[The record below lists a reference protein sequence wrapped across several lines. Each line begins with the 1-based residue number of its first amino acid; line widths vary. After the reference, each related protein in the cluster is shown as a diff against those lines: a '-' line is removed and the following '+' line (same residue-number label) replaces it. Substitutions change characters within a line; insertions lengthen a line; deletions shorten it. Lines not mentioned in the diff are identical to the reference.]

1 MGRPSR
7 PIDKDL
13 PILVKIVSTAKRGL
27 PALFV
32 AGAFA
37 CTCVAFDSAPAG
49 AQTLS
54 DTIAKRANGE
64 NKGRMIV
71 DAREI
76 VYNNDTNRVSAVGD
90 VQIYY
95 NGRVIEADK
104 VIYDKANS
112 RLYAEGNVRITES
125 DGTRATG
132 ERFELTDDFKDGFVD
147 TLRVD
152 TPDGQRFLAG
162 RAERTDG
169 ETTVFEKGIYTYCK
183 GCAPGRGP
191 EKPPLWK
198 VRAARII
205 SKNSEQTIYYED
217 ATIEFFDVPI
227 AWVPYFSTSDPSVT
241 RKTGWIS
248 PGIINSSSLGFGV
261 TASYF
266 WAIAPDYDLTLTPSV
281 LSRQGFLGQAEWRQR
296 LSNGSYNIKAAGI
309 FQQDKTAFPPFPYGE
324 NNRDFRGSIETRG
337 SFLISDKWSFGWDVT
352 AQTDKYFLQNYKIK
366 SNGIGL
372 ASNYFQTQTSQIYL
386 NGKGDRSWFDLRGYY
401 FQGVSYA
408 TNQKTT
414 PEVLPVLDYDRRFE
428 TPVGG
433 EFAINANLTSLK
445 RDTAAYQELRSN
457 ILNPTSV
464 FRFNNVSI
472 YDDCAVRNPNVLG
485 PRNQGCI
492 LRGIGGS
499 YTRASVNLTWR
510 RQFIDP
516 LGQVWTP
523 FTGVR
528 ADVIG
533 YSLNGQAPAG
543 LGNTTFN
550 NDQRNFL
557 SADDQPLGQVIP
569 TVGLEYRYPFV
580 ATASWGTQIIEPIGQ
595 IIART
600 DEQQKRRLPNEDAQS
615 LVFDD
620 TNIFEWNKFSGYD
633 RTEGGVRANVGG
645 QYTATTNG
653 GQSANLLFG
662 QSYQVAGRNSFQ
674 RADVANVGL
683 DSGLQNRVSDY
694 VARVAVQP
702 VRNSSIIVRGRFDE
716 KNFALRR
723 AEVQANNTIGPVT
736 NSLTY
741 QRIGSQPDLG
751 FTYRREGVLSNTALR
766 FGNGWQVSSGV
777 LVDLSRYLY
786 EIDYAN
792 AYNVANPAAVQV
804 VPNTSR
810 FRPSAFSFG
819 LGYYDEG
826 TAFSITY
833 SRNYNDLTSTNT
845 RTTSDAVLVK
855 LELKHLG
862 DVKYNYTTSDSLAPT
877 EVGLSR

>member
-1 MGRPSR
+1 MVRPER
-7 PIDKDL
+7 PIDTNL
-13 PILVKIVSTAKRGL
+13 PILVNAGLRRRDRVRALLATAAIVL
-27 PALFV
+27 
-32 AGAFA
+32 A
-37 CTCVAFDSAPAG
+37 CTACNVQSVV

-64 NKGRMIV
+64 KKGRMIV
-71 DAREI
+71 EAKEI
-76 VYNNDTNRVSAVGD
+76 VYDNDNNRVSAVGD

-95 NGRVIEADK
+95 NGRVIEADR
-104 VIYDKANS
+104 VIYDKANQ
-112 RLYAEGNVRITES
+112 RLRAEGNARITES
-125 DGTRATG
+125 DGTKLTG
-132 ERFELTDDFKDGFVD
+132 DRFELTEDFKDGFAD
-147 TLRVD
+147 TLRID

-169 ETTVFEKGIYTYCK
+169 ETSVFERGTYTYCK
-183 GCAPGRGP
+183 GCRPGTGP

-198 VRAARII
+198 VRAGRII

-217 ATIEFFDVPI
+217 ATIEFWDTPV

-241 RKTGWIS
+241 RKSGWIS
-248 PGIINSSSLGFGV
+248 PGFINSSSLGFGA

-266 WAIAPDYDLTLTPSV
+266 WAIAPDYDLTLTPTI
-281 LSRQGFLGQAEWRQR
+281 LSRQGFLAQGEWRQR

-309 FQQDKTAFPPFPYGE
+309 FQAEKNAFPAFPYG
-324 NNRDFRGSIETRG
+324 NNSRDFRGSIETKG
-337 SFLISDKWSFGWDVT
+337 QFLINDKWKWGWDVT

-366 SNGIGL
+366 SDGTGIL
-372 ASNYFQTQTSQIYL
+372 SNYFQTSVSQLYL
-386 NGKGDRSWFDLRGYY
+386 TGQGDRSWFDLRGYY

-414 PEVLPVLDYDRRFE
+414 PVVLPVLDYDRRFE
-428 TPVGG
+428 TPIGG
-433 EFAINANLTSLK
+433 EFAINANLTNLK

-457 ILNPTSV
+457 ILSPTSI

-472 YDDCAVRNPNVLG
+472 YDDCAVRSPTIPG
-485 PRNQGCI
+485 PRGQGCV
-492 LRGIGGS
+492 LRGIGGN
-499 YTRASVNLTWR
+499 YTHATLNLTWR
-510 RQFIDP
+510 RAFIDP

-523 FTGVR
+523 FAGLRT
-528 ADVIG
+528 DVVS
-533 YSLNGQAPAG
+533 YTLNGNNP
-543 LGNTTFN
+543 NTPGGSSFN

-557 SADDQPLGQVIP
+557 GEDNRPLAQVMP
-569 TVGLEYRYPFV
+569 MVGIDYRYPFV
-580 ATASWGTQIIEPIGQ
+580 ASMSWGTQIIEPIAQ
-595 IIART
+595 LVART
-600 DEQQKRRLPNEDAQS
+600 NEQQKRRLPNEDAQS

-645 QYTATTNG
+645 QYTIRTNG
-653 GQSANLLFG
+653 GQSANFLIG

-702 VRNSSIIVRGRFDE
+702 ATNSQIIVRGRFDQN
-716 KNFALRR
+716 NFALRR
-723 AEVQANNTIGPVT
+723 AEVQANNTIGPIT

-741 QRIGSQPDLG
+741 QRIGSQPELG
-751 FTYRREGVLSNTALR
+751 FNYRREGVLTNSALR
-766 FGNGWQVSSGV
+766 FGNGWQVSSG
-777 LVDLSRYLY
+777 LLIDMSRYLY
-786 EIDYAN
+786 ERDYAA
-792 AYNVANPAAVQV
+792 AYTLANPTLVPV
-804 VPNTSR
+804 VPNTNR
-810 FRPSAFSFG
+810 FRPSAVSFG

-826 TAFSITY
+826 TSFSITY

-845 RTTSDAVLVK
+845 RTTTDAVLVK

-862 DVKYNYTTSDSLAPT
+862 DIKYNYTNSDSLAPT
-877 EVGLSR
+877 ELGLSR